1 MKDGNS
7 LSITFSAVQFAMWE
21 LHLYLDTHPE
31 DIGALK
37 LHSKYEE
44 KYLKLKDEYE
54 AKYGPLYSNSGSPG
68 VHWLKNPWPWDY
80 EGGCR

>member
-1 MKDGNS
+1 MKDSNS
-7 LSITFSAVQFAMWE
+7 LSITLSAVQFAMWE

-44 KYLKLKDEYE
+44 KYLNLKDEYE

>member
-7 LSITFSAVQFAMWE
+7 LSITLSAVQFAMWE

-54 AKYGPLYSNSGSPG
+54 AKYGPLYSNSDSPG

>member
-7 LSITFSAVQFAMWE
+7 LSITLSAVQFAMWE
-21 LHLYLDTHPE
+21 LHLYLDTHLE

-37 LHSKYEE
+37 LHRKYEE